1 MNTITISIKGPANT
15 GKTLLANQIAQLVAS
30 QGGEAQLE
38 AVRVLP
44 GVSAHTYNNSGPAG
58 QSHNT
63 LPQFANIRVTIRESK

>member
-1 MNTITISIKGPANT
+1 MNTITISIQGPANA

-30 QGGEAQLE
+30 QGGEAQLD

-44 GVSAHTYNNSGPAG
+44 GVSAHTYNNTPSV

-63 LPQFANIRVTIRESK
+63 LPQFANTRVVIRERK